1 MFKIQKKIDVHQLKS
16 TLWNYLNPR
25 VRTRKESRP
34 ESSDDKNRISSSIG
48 GIVEGD
54 IQMSQILADMYY
66 TGEIDKE
73 NVTVNSAFICMLH
86 LANEKCLEF
95 IADQELDFR
104 ILQD

>member
-54 IQMSQILADMYY
+54 I
-66 TGEIDKE
+66 
-73 NVTVNSAFICMLH
+73 
-86 LANEKCLEF
+86 
-95 IADQELDFR
+95 
-104 ILQD
+104 